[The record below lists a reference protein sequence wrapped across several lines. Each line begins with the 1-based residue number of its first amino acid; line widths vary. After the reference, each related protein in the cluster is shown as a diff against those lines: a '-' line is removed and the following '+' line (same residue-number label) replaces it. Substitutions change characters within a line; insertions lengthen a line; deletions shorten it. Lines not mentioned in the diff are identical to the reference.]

1 MLNQRFIFAGFIL
14 LALVQLWVPANMIWK
29 QESVISKGTLFQ
41 FKTAPIDPSD
51 PFRGK
56 YIRLQFEENQ
66 ATVLGTSI
74 WSEYEE
80 VYATIEKGK
89 DGFAR
94 IQMISIDPPQETK
107 NYIQV
112 ALNMRQQV
120 GDSTILTI
128 SYPFDRYYMEESK
141 AYPAEIIVREST
153 QDSTQYTTALVHV
166 QDGKAVL
173 TDVQIN
179 GISIQEVVQKRNLTE

>member
-1 MLNQRFIFAGFIL
+1 
-14 LALVQLWVPANMIWK
+14 MIWN
-29 QESVISKGTLFQ
+29 QESVISRGTLFQ

-51 PFRGK
+51 PLRGK

-66 ATVLGTSI
+66 VTALGTSI

-94 IQMISIDPPQETK
+94 IQTISIVPPQETK
-107 NYIQV
+107 NYIKV
-112 ALNMRQQV
+112 ALNMRQEV

-141 AYPAEIIVREST
+141 AYPAEIIVRESN

-166 QDGKAVL
+166 QDGQAVL